1 VRIPGRRRG
10 RPPTRILA
18 GSPLAAADSG
28 QHGVPVTRAGKAWS
42 DTACYRACKAVLAA
56 AGMDPDAGGVFKL
69 RHTFA
74 LRQLAKGKSEAEV
87 ARWLGLLDVSGMARY
102 RRIVPGH
109 VDLV

>member
-1 VRIPGRRRG
+1 LETRVAWAGRQLAFWLAVRSQQQIVGNLVFP
-10 RPPTRILA
+10 
-18 GSPLAAADSG
+18 S
-28 QHGVPVTRAGKAWS
+28 TRAGKAWS

-56 AGMDPDAGGVFKL
+56 AGMAPDAGGVFKL

-87 ARWLGLLDVSGMARY
+87 ARWLGLLDVSGMVRY
-102 RRIVPGH
+102 RRIVPGQ